1 MPLIGTC
8 PPLARDT
15 VIRNDSP
22 EVLVTAVGYVPVTV
36 VLTPAGMLVVVPTD
50 TTAFVADP

>member
-1 MPLIGTC
+1 M
-8 PPLARDT
+8 ARDT

-22 EVLVTAVGYVPVTV
+22 EVLVTAAGYVPVTV